1 MDPPTILTHPPVES
15 DPQLNMLPALMNI
28 LLTVNP
34 AAGLGRT
41 FRHSKIVKSREMA
54 RCSPT
59 TQLFLEGPASTE
71 PG

>member
-1 MDPPTILTHPPVES
+1 
-15 DPQLNMLPALMNI
+15 MLPPLMNI

-34 AAGLGRT
+34 AAGLGRI

-59 TQLFLEGPASTE
+59 IQRFLEGPASTE
-71 PG
+71 PR